1 MARTAAEETAKRQRE
16 EQERRD
22 RELAS
27 RLQMEQDEDA
37 SQIGL
42 STAPTRQKNM

>member
-1 MARTAAEETAKRQRE
+1 MAKDAAAETAKRQKE

-27 RLQMEQDEDA
+27 RLQMEQDD
-37 SQIGL
+37 SGTQVGL
-42 STAPTRQKNM
+42 STAPDRQKNM

>member
-1 MARTAAEETAKRQRE
+1 MAKDAAAETAKRQKE

-27 RLQMEQDEDA
+27 RLQMV
-37 SQIGL
+37 SVR
-42 STAPTRQKNM
+42 APVMAE